1 MNDRYSQTLWMAG
14 DDPIKVEALNKLPVI
29 EYFALLDKRL
39 ADAKAAMNRMK
50 K

>member
-1 MNDRYSQTLWMAG
+1 MNDRHYQCLWMAG
-14 DDPIKVEALNKLPVI
+14 DDPLKVEALNKTPVI
-29 EYFALLDKRL
+29 EYIALLDKRL